1 MTSKNK
7 YQYIDLEYIYDLADG
22 DSDFAAEI
30 LTGCIE
36 TIGPN
41 MKKLA
46 EAVKTNDEEAALFL
60 THKLKGS
67 FRFVGCNADGNTVEE
82 MEKLLQAGAGIDEV
96 STLLVVIEGRY
107 VEIERELQQ
116 ALAETGQ

>member
-1 MTSKNK
+1 MTGKSN

-22 DSDFAAEI
+22 DNDFAVEI

-46 EAVKTNDEEAALFL
+46 EAVKANDEEAALFL

-67 FRFVGCNADGNTVEE
+67 FRFVGCNADGDTVEE
-82 MEKLLQAGAGIDEV
+82 MEKLLEAKAGIDEV
-96 STLLVVIEGRY
+96 SRLLAVIEARY
-107 VEIERELQQ
+107 VEIEKELQQ
-116 ALAETGQ
+116 ALAEVQ